1 MNDLGPIALA
11 TAISGV
17 ASVVPGVGTIIG
29 GAIGLLGSG
38 TIILAMTKAITQK
51 KGIRIGLD
59 GIAAVK
65 Y

>member
-1 MNDLGPIALA
+1 VNDVGPLA
-11 TAISGV
+11 MAAAISGV
-17 ASVVPGVGTIIG
+17 TSVIPGVGTIIG
-29 GAIGLLGSG
+29 GAVALLGSG
-38 TIILAMTKAITQK
+38 TIILTMTRAIVKK